1 MKTESKKE
9 YDLIVIGAGS
19 GGLAAAQRAAE
30 HKQRVAIIEMGQ
42 LGGTC
47 VNRGCIPKKIYWYAA
62 EFAYDLKHSNTLG
75 FETNDFKHNW
85 QTLQQASKQYIKKLN
100 DMYRKNLSQK
110 NIEIITGNASF
121 QSSKEISVG
130 GVLLTAKQIII
141 ACGATPV
148 VPDIPGAEFGITSD
162 DFFELKNKPNKTI
175 IVGSGYVAVE
185 LAGILNALGSDT
197 KIVARKNSILR
208 KFDQSIQS
216 SVIDYLVESGVEVS
230 LNTDVLSVK
239 ENNNQ
244 LLVQTNNKDHTS
256 IDALLWAIGRK
267 PLVSDLGL
275 ERTQVTKD
283 KNNFILVDQYQT
295 TKDPNICA
303 IGDVV
308 GNHELTPV
316 AIAAGRILSDR
327 LFSDKEKEWLE
338 YKNIPTV
345 IFAHPPVGTVGMS
358 EEEARVV
365 YGNKVKIYEA
375 NFVSLRHS
383 LIGVS
388 SKAMVKLVCLGKEE
402 IVIGC
407 HIVGQGADE
416 LLQGFAVAIKMGAQK
431 KDLDNTIA
439 IHPTLAEEL
448 VTLR

>member
-85 QTLQQASKQYIKKLN
+85 QTLQQTSKQYIKKLN

-130 GVLLTAKQIII
+130 GVLLTAKKIII

-244 LLVQTNNKDHTS
+244 LLVQTNNKDYTS
-256 IDALLWAIGRK
+256 VDALLWAIGRK

-316 AIAAGRILSDR
+316 AIAAGRALSDR
-327 LFSDKEKEWLE
+327 LFGDKENARLE
-338 YKNIPTV
+338 YENIPTV
-345 IFAHPPVGTVGMS
+345 IFSHPPVGTVGMS

-383 LIGVS
+383 LIGIS
-388 SKAMVKLVCLGKEE
+388 SKAMIKLVCLGKEE

-431 KDLDNTIA
+431 KDLDNTVA

>member
-110 NIEIITGNASF
+110 NIEIVTGNASF

-162 DFFELKNKPNKTI
+162 DFFELTNRPKKTI

-316 AIAAGRILSDR
+316 AIAAGRALSDR
-327 LFSDKEKEWLE
+327 LFGDKENARLE
-338 YKNIPTV
+338 YENIPTV
-345 IFAHPPVGTVGMS
+345 IFSHPPVGTVGMS

-383 LIGVS
+383 LIGIS
-388 SKAMVKLVCLGKEE
+388 SKAMIKLVCLGKEE

-431 KDLDNTIA
+431 KDLDNTVA

>member
-110 NIEIITGNASF
+110 NIEIVTGNASF

-162 DFFELKNKPNKTI
+162 DFFELTNRPKKTI
-175 IVGSGYVAVE
+175 IVGSGYIAVE
-185 LAGILNALGSDT
+185 LAGILNALGSDV
-197 KIVARKNSILR
+197 KLLARKNSILR

-216 SVIDYLVESGVEVS
+216 AVIDYLIETGVEVI
-230 LNTDVLSVK
+230 LNTNVLAINKDNS
-239 ENNNQ
+239 Q
-244 LLVQTNNKDHTS
+244 LLVETDKEDYS
-256 IDALLWAIGRK
+256 SVDALLWAVGRK
-267 PLVSDLGL
+267 PSISDLEL
-275 ERTQVTKD
+275 ERTKITRD
-283 KNNFILVDQYQT
+283 KNNFIQVNQYQT
-295 TKDPNICA
+295 TKDPGIHA
-303 IGDVV
+303 IGDIV

-316 AIAAGRILSDR
+316 AIAAGRVLSDR
-327 LFSDKEKEWLE
+327 LFGGKENERLE
-338 YKNIPTV
+338 YENIPTV
-345 IFAHPPVGTVGMS
+345 IFAHPPVGTVGMN
-358 EEEARVV
+358 EKEARATH
-365 YGNKVKIYEA
+365 GNKVKIYEA

-383 LIGVS
+383 LIGIS

-416 LLQGFAVAIKMGAQK
+416 LLQGFAVAIKMGAKK
-431 KDLDNTIA
+431 KDLDNTVA

>member
-1 MKTESKKE
+1 
-9 YDLIVIGAGS
+9 
-19 GGLAAAQRAAE
+19 
-30 HKQRVAIIEMGQ
+30 MGQ

-100 DMYRKNLSQK
+100 DMYRKNLGQK

-256 IDALLWAIGRK
+256 VDALLWAIGRK

-358 EEEARVV
+358 EEEARAV

-439 IHPTLAEEL
+439 VSYTHQPQPTNRE
-448 VTLR
+448 V

>member
-85 QTLQQASKQYIKKLN
+85 HTLQQASKQYIKKLN

-130 GVLLTAKQIII
+130 SVLLTAKQIII

-316 AIAAGRILSDR
+316 AIAAGRALSDR
-327 LFSDKEKEWLE
+327 LFGGKENERLE
-338 YKNIPTV
+338 YENIPTV
-345 IFAHPPVGTVGMS
+345 IFSHPPVGTVGMS

-383 LIGVS
+383 LIGIS
-388 SKAMVKLVCLGKEE
+388 SKAMIKLVCLGKEE

-431 KDLDNTIA
+431 KDLDNTVA

>member
-162 DFFELKNKPNKTI
+162 DFFELTNRPKKTI

-244 LLVQTNNKDHTS
+244 LLVQTNNKDYTS
-256 IDALLWAIGRK
+256 VDALLWAIGRK

-316 AIAAGRILSDR
+316 AIAAGRALSDR
-327 LFSDKEKEWLE
+327 LFGDKENARLE
-338 YKNIPTV
+338 YENIPTV
-345 IFAHPPVGTVGMS
+345 IFSHPPVGTVGMS

-431 KDLDNTIA
+431 KDLDSTIA

>member
-85 QTLQQASKQYIKKLN
+85 HTLQQASKQYIKKLN

-110 NIEIITGNASF
+110 NIEIVTGNASF

-162 DFFELKNKPNKTI
+162 DFFELTNRPKKTI

-316 AIAAGRILSDR
+316 AIAAGRALSDR
-327 LFSDKEKEWLE
+327 LFGDKENARLE
-338 YKNIPTV
+338 YENIPTV
-345 IFAHPPVGTVGMS
+345 IFSHPPVGTVGMS

-383 LIGVS
+383 LIGIS
-388 SKAMVKLVCLGKEE
+388 SKAMIKLVCLGKEE

-431 KDLDNTIA
+431 KDLDNTVA

>member
-85 QTLQQASKQYIKKLN
+85 QTLQQTSKQYIKKLN

-110 NIEIITGNASF
+110 NIEIVTGNASF

-216 SVIDYLVESGVEVS
+216 AVIDYLVESGVEVS

-244 LLVQTNNKDHTS
+244 LLVQTNNKDYTS
-256 IDALLWAIGRK
+256 VDALLWAIGRK

-316 AIAAGRILSDR
+316 AIAAGRALSDR
-327 LFSDKEKEWLE
+327 LFGDKENARLE
-338 YKNIPTV
+338 YENIPTV
-345 IFAHPPVGTVGMS
+345 IFSHPPVGTVGMS

-383 LIGVS
+383 LIGIS
-388 SKAMVKLVCLGKEE
+388 SKAMIKLVCLGKEE

>member
-1 MKTESKKE
+1 
-9 YDLIVIGAGS
+9 
-19 GGLAAAQRAAE
+19 
-30 HKQRVAIIEMGQ
+30 MGQ

-121 QSSKEISVG
+121 QSSKEINVG

-216 SVIDYLVESGVEVS
+216 SVINYLVESGVEVS

-256 IDALLWAIGRK
+256 VDALLWAIGRK

-283 KNNFILVDQYQT
+283 KNNFILVDKYQT

-358 EEEARVV
+358 EEEARAV

-383 LIGVS
+383 LIGFT
-388 SKAMVKLVCLGKEE
+388 SKALVKLVCLGKEE
-402 IVIGC
+402 TVIGC

>member
-9 YDLIVIGAGS
+9 YDLVVIGAGS

-62 EFAYDLKHSNTLG
+62 EFAYDLKHSDTLG
-75 FETNDFKHNW
+75 FETNDIQHNW
-85 QTLQQASKQYIKKLN
+85 KTLQQASKQYIEKLN
-100 DMYRKNLSQK
+100 NMYRRNLSQK
-110 NIEIITGNASF
+110 NIDIIAGKASF
-121 QSSKEISVG
+121 QSSKEINVG
-130 GVLLTAKQIII
+130 GEVLTAKQIIV

-148 VPDIPGAEFGITSD
+148 VPDIPGAELGITSD
-162 DFFELKNKPNKTI
+162 DFFELKNRPNKTI
-175 IVGSGYVAVE
+175 VAGSGYIAIE
-185 LAGILNALGSDT
+185 LAGILNALGSDV
-197 KIVARKNSILR
+197 KLLARKNSILR

-216 SVIDYLVESGVEVS
+216 AVIDYLVESGVEVI
-230 LNTDVLSVK
+230 LNTNILAIKKDDN
-239 ENNNQ
+239 E
-244 LLVQTNNKDHTS
+244 LLVETDKEDDS
-256 IDALLWAIGRK
+256 SVDAVLWAIGRK
-267 PLVSDLGL
+267 PLVADLAL
-275 ERTQVTKD
+275 EKTKVTRD
-283 KNNFILVDQYQT
+283 QNNFILVDQYQT
-295 TKDPNICA
+295 TKDSGIHA

-316 AIAAGRILSDR
+316 AIAAGRVLSDR
-327 LFSDKEKEWLE
+327 LFGDKEKEWLE

-358 EEEARVV
+358 EEEARAA
-365 YGNKVKIYEA
+365 YGNKIKTYEA

-383 LIGVS
+383 LIGFT
-388 SKAMVKLVCLGKEE
+388 SKALVKLVCLGKEE
-402 IVIGC
+402 TVIGC

-416 LLQGFAVAIKMGAQK
+416 ILQGFAVAIKMGAQK

>member
-75 FETNDFKHNW
+75 FEINDFKHNW
-85 QTLQQASKQYIKKLN
+85 HTLQQASKQYIKKLN

-130 GVLLTAKQIII
+130 SVLLTAKQIII

-316 AIAAGRILSDR
+316 AIAAGRALSDR
-327 LFSDKEKEWLE
+327 LFGDKENARLE
-338 YKNIPTV
+338 YENIPTV
-345 IFAHPPVGTVGMS
+345 IFSHPPVGTVGMS

-388 SKAMVKLVCLGKEE
+388 SKAMVKLVCLGEEE

>member
-130 GVLLTAKQIII
+130 SVLLTAKQIII

-148 VPDIPGAEFGITSD
+148 VPHIPGAEFGITSD

-316 AIAAGRILSDR
+316 AIAAGRALSDR
-327 LFSDKEKEWLE
+327 LFGDKENARLE
-338 YKNIPTV
+338 YENIPTV
-345 IFAHPPVGTVGMS
+345 IFSHPPVGTVGMS

-383 LIGVS
+383 LIGIS
-388 SKAMVKLVCLGKEE
+388 SKAMIKLVCLGKEE

-431 KDLDNTIA
+431 KDLDNTVA

>member
-1 MKTESKKE
+1 MHTKVE
-9 YDLIVIGAGS
+9 
-19 GGLAAAQRAAE
+19 R
-30 HKQRVAIIEMGQ
+30 
-42 LGGTC
+42 
-47 VNRGCIPKKIYWYAA
+47 
-62 EFAYDLKHSNTLG
+62 
-75 FETNDFKHNW
+75 
-85 QTLQQASKQYIKKLN
+85 LQKPFYL
-100 DMYRKNLSQK
+100 
-110 NIEIITGNASF
+110 
-121 QSSKEISVG
+121 
-130 GVLLTAKQIII
+130 QIIL
-141 ACGATPV
+141 CLHE
-148 VPDIPGAEFGITSD
+148 DN

-197 KIVARKNSILR
+197 KLLARKNSILR

-256 IDALLWAIGRK
+256 VDALLWAIGRK

-358 EEEARVV
+358 EEEARAV

>member
-1 MKTESKKE
+1 
-9 YDLIVIGAGS
+9 
-19 GGLAAAQRAAE
+19 
-30 HKQRVAIIEMGQ
+30 MGQ

-62 EFAYDLKHSNTLG
+62 EFAYDLKYRDTLG
-75 FETNDFKHNW
+75 FEIPWHRHHW
-85 QTLQQASKQYIKKLN
+85 ETLQQASKQYIKKLN

-256 IDALLWAIGRK
+256 VDALLWAIGRK

-358 EEEARVV
+358 EEEARAV

>member
-85 QTLQQASKQYIKKLN
+85 HTLQQASKQYIKKLN

-345 IFAHPPVGTVGMS
+345 IFTHPPVGTVGMS

-383 LIGVS
+383 LIGIS
-388 SKAMVKLVCLGKEE
+388 SKAMIKLVCLGKEE

-431 KDLDNTIA
+431 KDLDNTVA

>member
-256 IDALLWAIGRK
+256 VDALLWAIGRK

-316 AIAAGRILSDR
+316 AIAAGRALSDR
-327 LFSDKEKEWLE
+327 LFGDKENARLE
-338 YKNIPTV
+338 YENIPTV
-345 IFAHPPVGTVGMS
+345 IFSHPPVGTVGMS

-431 KDLDNTIA
+431 KDLDNTVA

>member
-85 QTLQQASKQYIKKLN
+85 HTLQQASKQYIKKLN

-110 NIEIITGNASF
+110 NIEIVTGNASF

-130 GVLLTAKQIII
+130 SVLLTAKQIII

-162 DFFELKNKPNKTI
+162 DFFELTNRPKKTI

-316 AIAAGRILSDR
+316 AIAAGRALSDR
-327 LFSDKEKEWLE
+327 LFGDKENARLE
-338 YKNIPTV
+338 YENIPTV
-345 IFAHPPVGTVGMS
+345 IFSHPPVGTVGMS

-383 LIGVS
+383 LIGIS
-388 SKAMVKLVCLGKEE
+388 SKAMIKLVCLGKEE

-431 KDLDNTIA
+431 KDLDNTVA

>member
-85 QTLQQASKQYIKKLN
+85 HTLQQASKQYIKKLN

-130 GVLLTAKQIII
+130 GVLLTAKKIII

-216 SVIDYLVESGVEVS
+216 AVIDYLVESGVEVS

-244 LLVQTNNKDHTS
+244 LLVQTNNKDYTS
-256 IDALLWAIGRK
+256 VDALLWAIGRK

-316 AIAAGRILSDR
+316 AIAAGRALSDR
-327 LFSDKEKEWLE
+327 LFGDKENARLE
-338 YKNIPTV
+338 YENIPTV
-345 IFAHPPVGTVGMS
+345 IFSHPPVGTVGMS
-358 EEEARVV
+358 EKEARVV

-383 LIGVS
+383 LIGIS
-388 SKAMVKLVCLGKEE
+388 SKAMIKLVCLGKEE

-431 KDLDNTIA
+431 KDLDSTIA

>member
-9 YDLIVIGAGS
+9 YDLIVIGIVIGAGS

-85 QTLQQASKQYIKKLN
+85 HTLQQASKQYIKKLN

-130 GVLLTAKQIII
+130 SVLLTAKQIII

-308 GNHELTPV
+308 LQLLQVEYY
-316 AIAAGRILSDR
+316 RIDFLVT
-327 LFSDKEKEWLE
+327 KK
-338 YKNIPTV
+338 KNGLNT
-345 IFAHPPVGTVGMS
+345 
-358 EEEARVV
+358 
-365 YGNKVKIYEA
+365 KI
-375 NFVSLRHS
+375 SLR
-383 LIGVS
+383 LY
-388 SKAMVKLVCLGKEE
+388 
-402 IVIGC
+402 
-407 HIVGQGADE
+407 
-416 LLQGFAVAIKMGAQK
+416 LL
-431 KDLDNTIA
+431 
-439 IHPTLAEEL
+439 TLQLEPWA
-448 VTLR
+448 

>member
-85 QTLQQASKQYIKKLN
+85 HTLQQASKQYIKKLN

-130 GVLLTAKQIII
+130 SVLLTAKQIII

-256 IDALLWAIGRK
+256 VDALLWAIGRK

-316 AIAAGRILSDR
+316 AIAAGRALSDR
-327 LFSDKEKEWLE
+327 LFGDKENARLE
-338 YKNIPTV
+338 YENIPTV
-345 IFAHPPVGTVGMS
+345 IFSHPPVGTVGMS

-388 SKAMVKLVCLGKEE
+388 SKAMVKLVCLGEEE

>member
-100 DMYRKNLSQK
+100 DMYRKNLGQK

-256 IDALLWAIGRK
+256 VDALLWAIGRK

-358 EEEARVV
+358 EEEARAV

>member
-62 EFAYDLKHSNTLG
+62 EFAYDLKHSKTLG
-75 FETNDFKHNW
+75 FETDDIQHNW
-85 QTLQQASKQYIKKLN
+85 QTLQQASKQYIEKLN
-100 DMYRKNLSQK
+100 DMYRRNLSQK
-110 NIEIITGNASF
+110 NIDIITGKASF
-121 QSSKEISVG
+121 QSSKEINVRG
-130 GVLLTAKQIII
+130 EVLTAKQIIV

-148 VPDIPGAEFGITSD
+148 VPGIPGAEFGITSD
-162 DFFELKNKPNKTI
+162 DFFELKNRPNKTI
-175 IVGSGYVAVE
+175 IVGSGYIAVE
-185 LAGILNALGSDT
+185 LAGILNALGSDV
-197 KIVARKNSILR
+197 KLLARKNSILR

-216 SVIDYLVESGVEVS
+216 AVIDYLVESGIEVN
-230 LNTDVLSVK
+230 LNTNVLSVNK
-239 ENNNQ
+239 DSNQ
-244 LLVQTNNKDHTS
+244 LRVQTDNKKHVS
-256 IDALLWAIGRK
+256 VDALLWAIGRK
-267 PLVSDLGL
+267 PLVSGLGL
-275 ERTQVTKD
+275 ESTKITKD
-283 KNNFILVDQYQT
+283 KNNFIQVDQYQT
-295 TKDPNICA
+295 TNEPNIHA
-303 IGDVV
+303 IGDAA

-327 LFSDKEKEWLE
+327 LFGDKEKGWLE

-345 IFAHPPVGTVGMS
+345 IFAHPPVGTVGIS
-358 EEEARVV
+358 EEEARAA
-365 YGNKVKIYEA
+365 YGNKVKIHEA
-375 NFVSLRHS
+375 NFVSLKHS
-383 LIGVS
+383 LSGIS
-388 SKAMVKLVCLGKEE
+388 SKALVKLICLGQEE
-402 IVIGC
+402 TVIGC
-407 HIVGQGADE
+407 HVVGQGADE

-431 KDLDNTIA
+431 KDLDNTVA

>member
-85 QTLQQASKQYIKKLN
+85 HTLQQASKQYIKKLN

-110 NIEIITGNASF
+110 NIEIVTGNASF

-162 DFFELKNKPNKTI
+162 DFFELTNRPKKTI

-244 LLVQTNNKDHTS
+244 LLVQTNNKDYTS
-256 IDALLWAIGRK
+256 VDALLWAIGRK

-316 AIAAGRILSDR
+316 AIAAGRALSDR
-327 LFSDKEKEWLE
+327 LFGDKENARLE
-338 YKNIPTV
+338 YENIPTV
-345 IFAHPPVGTVGMS
+345 IFSHPPVGTVGMS

-431 KDLDNTIA
+431 KDLDSTIA

>member
-75 FETNDFKHNW
+75 FEINDFKHNW
-85 QTLQQASKQYIKKLN
+85 HTLQQASKQYIKKLN

-130 GVLLTAKQIII
+130 SVLLTAKQIII

-256 IDALLWAIGRK
+256 VDALLWAIGRK

-316 AIAAGRILSDR
+316 AIAAGRALSDR
-327 LFSDKEKEWLE
+327 LFGDKENARLE
-338 YKNIPTV
+338 YENIPTV
-345 IFAHPPVGTVGMS
+345 IFSHPPVGTVGMS
-358 EEEARVV
+358 EKEARVV

-383 LIGVS
+383 LIGIS
-388 SKAMVKLVCLGKEE
+388 SKAMIKLVCLGKEE

-431 KDLDNTIA
+431 KDLDNTVA

>member
-85 QTLQQASKQYIKKLN
+85 HTLQQASKQYIKKLN

-130 GVLLTAKQIII
+130 SVLLTAKQIII

-244 LLVQTNNKDHTS
+244 LLVQTNNKDYTS
-256 IDALLWAIGRK
+256 VDALLWAIGRK

-316 AIAAGRILSDR
+316 AIAAGRALSDR
-327 LFSDKEKEWLE
+327 LFGDKENARLE
-338 YKNIPTV
+338 YENIPTV
-345 IFAHPPVGTVGMS
+345 IFSHPPVGTVGMS

-431 KDLDNTIA
+431 KDLDSTIA

>member
-431 KDLDNTIA
+431 KDLDSTIA

>member
-85 QTLQQASKQYIKKLN
+85 HTLQQASKQYIKKLN

-130 GVLLTAKQIII
+130 SVLLTAKQIII

-162 DFFELKNKPNKTI
+162 DFFELTNRPKKTI

-244 LLVQTNNKDHTS
+244 LLVQTNNKDYTS
-256 IDALLWAIGRK
+256 VDALLWAIGRK

-316 AIAAGRILSDR
+316 AIAAGRALSDR
-327 LFSDKEKEWLE
+327 LFGDKENARLE
-338 YKNIPTV
+338 YENIPTV
-345 IFAHPPVGTVGMS
+345 IFSHPPVGTVGMS
-358 EEEARVV
+358 EKEARVV

-383 LIGVS
+383 LIGIS
-388 SKAMVKLVCLGKEE
+388 SKAMIKLVCLGKEE

-431 KDLDNTIA
+431 KDLDSTIA